1 MRERDGAVLCVY
13 NGIVSER
20 EREERKR
27 EREGDRERDGERDGI
42 VRENWEECGMGKS
55 GRNEREMITDIKDE
69 ECKEGCGETWI

>member
-1 MRERDGAVLCVY
+1 MGSTMYIMGQLARGRER
-13 NGIVSER
+13 R
-20 EREERKR
+20 EREKER
-27 EREGDRERDGERDGI
+27 DRERDGERDGI

>member
-1 MRERDGAVLCVY
+1 MQYHVY

-27 EREGDRERDGERDGI
+27 EIEREMER

-55 GRNEREMITDIKDE
+55 GRN
-69 ECKEGCGETWI
+69 